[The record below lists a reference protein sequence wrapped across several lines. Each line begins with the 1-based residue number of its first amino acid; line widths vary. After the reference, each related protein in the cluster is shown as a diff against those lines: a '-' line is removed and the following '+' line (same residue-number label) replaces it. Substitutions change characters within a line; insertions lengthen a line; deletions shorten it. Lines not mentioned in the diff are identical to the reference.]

1 MSNNKDFIKF
11 LKNIQYSS
19 VSNINLKYN
28 KVFKEFSVDTLI
40 ERNRFENT
48 MQKKWIIEEE
58 NKTKSKFIT
67 TNDKLKQIINSHKNI
82 YEIQQQFFKT
92 FDKEPLFKKLINKEH
107 AKEKLLKKSLKA
119 KSNKIDEKMRN
130 ILKMKEKEKEREK
143 TDSFYKRRWE
153 ENNRK
158 PPLGLYNPR
167 YNYIEK
173 HIPSFNF
180 FNEPSVSKKPIIFK
194 KITENKKES
203 PKNKSRNNI
212 SVNSLNYSLT
222 PISKIKNRSD
232 NSSITLNVNKEH
244 NRIKK
249 YKEKLTP
256 LNNKNQENV
265 FLSQLNLPSQE
276 KNDIDNNEKI
286 IPFYPTPKIIEKN
299 ILVPNFKRMSERFN
313 YNMNNQGFK
322 SNADYNPNYNAVFSN
337 VVDFKP
343 VDEEKKKKQIYLKKI
358 ITNYKQIAE
367 YVLFPELNNK
377 SKK

>member
-119 KSNKIDEKMRN
+119 KSNKIGEKMRN
-130 ILKMKEKEKEREK
+130 FLKMKEKEKEREK

-158 PPLGLYNPR
+158 PPLGLR
-167 YNYIEK
+167 L
-173 HIPSFNF
+173 F
-180 FNEPSVSKKPIIFK
+180 
-194 KITENKKES
+194 
-203 PKNKSRNNI
+203 
-212 SVNSLNYSLT
+212 
-222 PISKIKNRSD
+222 
-232 NSSITLNVNKEH
+232 SSHL
-244 NRIKK
+244 
-249 YKEKLTP
+249 L
-256 LNNKNQENV
+256 L
-265 FLSQLNLPSQE
+265 
-276 KNDIDNNEKI
+276 
-286 IPFYPTPKIIEKN
+286 
-299 ILVPNFKRMSERFN
+299 
-313 YNMNNQGFK
+313 
-322 SNADYNPNYNAVFSN
+322 
-337 VVDFKP
+337 
-343 VDEEKKKKQIYLKKI
+343 
-358 ITNYKQIAE
+358 
-367 YVLFPELNNK
+367 
-377 SKK
+377 